1 MTNLSLAIYL
11 YLLSITAQLATTTI
25 SISLIRKSKAY
36 LAGWLFLAGGFF
48 MMICRSISAIT
59 FAIKTGELNLND
71 EILSVSISVSL
82 LFGILG
88 IRKLLSDYEQIN
100 NKLMIVTKIDH
111 LTLAFSR
118 QETIE
123 RTKLEIAKATR
134 TRKTMALL
142 SLDIDNFKNVNDK
155 FGHQVG
161 DEVLKQMAGF
171 IKSKIR
177 NIDFIG
183 RMGGEEFLIVL
194 PETNSI
200 EAIEIAERL
209 RTGISNFCCYVH
221 SGKKI
226 KISVSIGIEL
236 VLPKKRVTDYSKIL
250 KIYLDKADQ
259 AMYMAKKS
267 GKNKC
272 HLNAHG

>member
-1 MTNLSLAIYL
+1 MTKLSLAIFL
-11 YLLSITAQLATTTI
+11 YLLSLTAQLATTTL
-25 SISLIRKSKAY
+25 SISLIKKAKAY
-36 LAGWLFLAGGFF
+36 RVGWLFLAVGFF
-48 MMICRSISAIT
+48 LMIGRRISPIT
-59 FAIKTGELNLND
+59 FALKTGEFNLND
-71 EILSVSISVSL
+71 AILSVPISVSL

-88 IRKLLSDYEQIN
+88 IRKLLNDYEQLN
-100 NKLMIVTKIDH
+100 NKLMILTKIDH
-111 LTLAFSR
+111 LTLVLSR

-142 SLDIDNFKNVNDK
+142 SLDIDDFKNVNDK

-161 DEVLKQMAGF
+161 DDVLKQMAGF

-200 EAIEIAERL
+200 EAMEIAERL
-209 RTGISNFCCYVH
+209 RIGISNFCCYVH

-236 VLPKKRVTDYSKIL
+236 VLPKKTETDYSKIL

-272 HLNAHG
+272 HLNTYR